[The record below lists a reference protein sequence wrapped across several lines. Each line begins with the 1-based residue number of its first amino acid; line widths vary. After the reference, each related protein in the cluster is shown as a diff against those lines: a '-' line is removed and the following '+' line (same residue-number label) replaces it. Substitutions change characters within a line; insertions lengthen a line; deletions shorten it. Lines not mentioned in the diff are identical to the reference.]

1 MAKPE
6 RRRGEHSHLS
16 LKGLLLLLL
25 LPGML
30 LSLAF
35 DSYND
40 YQTLTEMTRSAH
52 DQALLHPVRLLERS
66 IDFDEQGNMSVHTPW
81 FAWQLLESQPDEI
94 IYYRVQLLKGDPL
107 ENGRRALEGSTT
119 LLGMKSLPDPPDW
132 NEVAA
137 ASVAFYDARLAEDAP
152 VRVAAQLR
160 RLEHNG
166 ETAHVLVQVAQ
177 RSTRRLEAES
187 LAWKQEW
194 KRDLRAAGVVALL
207 LWLGVS
213 WGVRPL
219 TRLRKEIES
228 RSPSDTTPLDASAV
242 PSEVVPLVQA
252 VNGHIARHNSM
263 IAEQSR
269 FLADAS
275 HQMRTPL
282 AIMLTQA
289 EYALRETD
297 PERVRESLRALV
309 ERIGV
314 TRRLTEQLLNL
325 AMAQHESAGRT
336 GSAFDLQ
343 ACARDV
349 LLAHLPLAETE
360 GVDLGW
366 DEAADEAPALQA
378 QGHADGIRE
387 ALGNLVHNAVR
398 YTQRGGR
405 VTLSAGRTGSLA
417 WVAVSDNGPGIPPEH
432 RQEALQRF
440 VRFAQAAGQRDANP
454 GGAGLGLAIAQ
465 AFAQRDGGHIQ
476 LCDGEPN
483 AAGKVGLRAV
493 LHLPM
498 PARKDSAT
506 RQA

>member
-1 MAKPE
+1 MTKTE
-6 RRRGEHSHLS
+6 RRAGWHRHLS

-40 YQTLTEMTRSAH
+40 YQTLTEITRGAH

-66 IDFDEQGNMSVHTPW
+66 IDFDEEGNVSVRTPW

-94 IYYRVQLLKGDPL
+94 IYYRVQLLQGDPL
-107 ENGRRALEGSTT
+107 ENDQAALEGSTT
-119 LLGMKSLPDPPDW
+119 LLGMKSLPDPPNW
-132 NEVAA
+132 HEVAA
-137 ASVAFYDARLAEDAP
+137 ASVAFYDAKLADDIP
-152 VRVAAQLR
+152 VRTAAQLR
-160 RLEHNG
+160 RLVHDG
-166 ETAHVLVQVAQ
+166 ETTYVLVQVAQ
-177 RSTRRLEAES
+177 RSARRLEAES

-219 TRLRKEIES
+219 TRLRREIES
-228 RSPSDTTPLDASAV
+228 RSPSDTTPLDTSAV

-289 EYALRETD
+289 EYALRESD
-297 PERVRESLRALV
+297 PELVRESLRALV
-309 ERIGV
+309 DRLGV

-325 AMAQHESAGRT
+325 AMAQHDTTGRT
-336 GSAFDLQ
+336 GSVFDLQ
-343 ACARDV
+343 ACARGV
-349 LLAHLPLAETE
+349 LLDHLPLAETE
-360 GVDLGW
+360 NVDLGW
-366 DEAADEAPALQA
+366 DDSAD
-378 QGHADGIRE
+378 QGLDLLAYGHPDGIRE
-387 ALGNLVHNAVR
+387 AIGNLVHNAIH
-398 YTQRGGR
+398 YTSRGGR
-405 VTLSAGRTGSLA
+405 VTLSAGRTDSSI
-417 WVAVSDNGPGIPPEH
+417 WVAVSDNGPGILPEH
-432 RQEALQRF
+432 RKKALQRF
-440 VRFAQAAGQRDANP
+440 VRFASQAGQQAANRE
-454 GGAGLGLAIAQ
+454 GAGLGLAIAQ
-465 AFAQRDGGHIQ
+465 AFAQRDGGYIE

-483 AAGKVGLRAV
+483 ADGAVGLKAV
-493 LHLPM
+493 LHLPGLSENTSI
-498 PARKDSAT
+498 A
-506 RQA
+506 

>member
-1 MAKPE
+1 M
-6 RRRGEHSHLS
+6 
-16 LKGLLLLLL
+16 LL

-40 YQTLTEMTRSAH
+40 YQTLTEITRGAH

-66 IDFDEQGNMSVHTPW
+66 IDFDEDGNVSVRTPW

-94 IYYRVQLLKGDPL
+94 IYYRVQLLQGDPL
-107 ENGRRALEGSTT
+107 ENGQTALEGSTT

-132 NEVAA
+132 DEVAA
-137 ASVAFYDARLAEDAP
+137 ASVAFYDAKLAGDIP
-152 VRVAAQLR
+152 VRAAAQLR
-160 RLEHNG
+160 RLAHDG
-166 ETAHVLVQVAQ
+166 ETAYVLVQVAQ
-177 RSTRRLEAES
+177 RSVKRLEAES

-219 TRLRKEIES
+219 TRLRREIES

-297 PERVRESLRALV
+297 PKHIRESLRALV
-309 ERIGV
+309 ERLGV

-325 AMAQHESAGRT
+325 AMAQHDAADRT

-360 GVDLGW
+360 GMDLGW
-366 DEAADEAPALQA
+366 DESADQGHALQA
-378 QGHADGIRE
+378 CGHADGIRE
-387 ALGNLVHNAVR
+387 ALSNLVHNAIH

-405 VTLSAGRTGSLA
+405 VTLSAGRTASSV
-417 WVAVSDNGPGIPPEH
+417 WVAVSDNGPGIAQEH
-432 RQEALQRF
+432 REYALQRF
-440 VRFAQAAGQRDANP
+440 VRLAPPSGRREESP

-465 AFAQRDGGHIQ
+465 AFAQREGGYIE

-483 AAGKVGLRAV
+483 AAGRPGLKAV
-493 LHLPM
+493 LHLP
-498 PARKDSAT
+498 PPSRTASIG
-506 RQA
+506 